1 MAIKE
6 ANSVVSIEYEL
17 TEVGSTEIIDSNKGG
32 MPLEFI
38 TGKGQLIPGLEAQL
52 VGMNAGDSEDITVA
66 AKDAYGEYTQEGIQT
81 LAREQFQGIELTE
94 GMSLYGQGENGQ
106 QVEVK
111 VVSFDDNEVTIDY
124 NHPLAGKELLF
135 KVTVISERDATYE
148 EESTGVVGGYANCN
162 ISGW

>member
-6 ANSVVSIEYEL
+6 ANSVVSIDYEL
-17 TEVGSTEIIDSNKGG
+17 REVGSSEIIDSSKGR

-38 TGKGQLIPGLEAQL
+38 TGMGQLIPGLEAQL
-52 VGMNAGDSEDITVA
+52 VGMSAGDSAEIVVP

-81 LAREQFQGIELTE
+81 LPRENFKGINLTE
-94 GMSLYGQGENGQ
+94 GMTLYGQGENGQ

-124 NHPLAGKELLF
+124 NHPLASKDLQF
-135 KVTVISERDATYE
+135 NVTVMSERDATYE
-148 EESTGVVGGYANCN
+148 EQATGVVGGYANCS
-162 ISGW
+162 ISG